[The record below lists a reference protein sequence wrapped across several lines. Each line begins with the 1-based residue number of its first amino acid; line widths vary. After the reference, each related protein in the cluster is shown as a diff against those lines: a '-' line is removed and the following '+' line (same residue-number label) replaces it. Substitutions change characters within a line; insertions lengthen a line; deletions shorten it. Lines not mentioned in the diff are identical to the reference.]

1 MTESKLKALLNR
13 TVGSSDEDTEERI
26 DACLQLAKDDV
37 LSRKTHWGF
46 VQATD
51 TITADGGNTYDLPT
65 DAHHIVAVWNDDLR
79 LTYMTPFQ
87 FRDAYQ
93 TISADEDVKEYTI
106 WAEGIVLNAKIATG
120 DDLSCWFEKN
130 PSSITVA
137 NFPRADVLFWG
148 ALHYFD
154 PAGKVFERAEGK
166 FERIIKLMIAA
177 EEPSTEQAKKV
188 RQSKYIRDT
197 HHFRD
202 GLTASVK

>member
-1 MTESKLKALLNR
+1 MTEAELKALLNR
-13 TVGSSDEDTEERI
+13 TVGSSDEDTEKRI
-26 DACLQLAKDDV
+26 DSCLQLAKDDV
-37 LSRKTHWGF
+37 LSRKTHWSF
-46 VQATD
+46 VEATD
-51 TITADGGNTYDLPT
+51 TITADGGNSYDLPT
-65 DAHHIVAVWNDDLR
+65 DAHHIVAIWNDDLR
-79 LTYMTPFQ
+79 VTYMTPFQ

-106 WAEGIVLNAKIATG
+106 WAEEIVLNAKIATG
-120 DDLSCWFEKN
+120 SDLSCWFEKT

-148 ALHYFD
+148 ALHYYD
-154 PAGKVFERAEGK
+154 PKGVEFPKAEPK

-188 RQSKYIRDT
+188 RQSEYVRGT
-197 HHFRD
+197 HQFRG